1 MIWWCPTGPTANGV
15 KEKLRLHAVRV
26 EKDAYYSFMACNEKQ
41 AHATPRRPRY
51 FRYRPHVI
59 IVGLRHHLDCGGGCG
74 VNPPPPSPSPRFISK
89 LPSTQHPRDC
99 HRETQ
104 LKGPFSF
111 WRCTRYYAC
120 VPRAHHLCSPCHRS
134 TQTFFIN
141 NLILKNHQ
149 LFFIKKNTNV

>member
-1 MIWWCPTGPTANGV
+1 MKRYDMVVPHRTHGDRREREAPIACCESWEGCI
-15 KEKLRLHAVRV
+15 LF
-26 EKDAYYSFMACNEKQ
+26 YSFMACNEKQ
-41 AHATPRRPRY
+41 AHATPAQIFPISAACDHCRAPPPPR
-51 FRYRPHVI
+51 
-59 IVGLRHHLDCGGGCG
+59 LWGGCG

-104 LKGPFSF
+104 VKGPFSF
-111 WRCTRYYAC
+111 WRYTRYYAC

-141 NLILKNHQ
+141 NLIFKNNQ
-149 LFFIKKNTNV
+149 LFFYSL